1 MRTVAQGW
9 FSHIKMTCDQTPT
22 RIDIVSCRTREIRRR
37 CTKGLR
43 PYLIRDLGSLADFG
57 RNGDGGEG
65 GGGINPLTPPHLPI
79 DTDHGNST
87 PPDYLGND
95 LRFL

>member
-1 MRTVAQGW
+1 MRTVATGW

-37 CTKGLR
+37 WTKGLR
-43 PYLIRDLGSLADFG
+43 PYLMRDLGSLAEFG
-57 RNGDGGEG
+57 RERDEG
-65 GGGINPLTPPHLPI
+65 VNPLTPPHLPI
-79 DTDHGNST
+79 DTDHGNCT
-87 PPDYLGND
+87 PPEDLGND